1 MKKGK
6 TARIIGVKNAK
17 VTYGTVN
24 SVEFKSVYLNI
35 QTWVDPKKESTNWQR
50 VVLNFSREIKH
61 AVYEKLDKNLFD
73 DKFIVDLDLRSS
85 GLNLGKKSF
94 ANLEINLFVKNAQL
108 DFKSPK
114 LKESLKKIMKNVFES
129 TFSKNEYFKFHL
141 TKNPKNLSSTKKLQE
156 V

>member
-35 QTWVDPKKESTNWQR
+35 QTWVDPKKESENWQR
-50 VVLNFSREIKH
+50 IVLNFSREIKH
-61 AVYEKLDKNLFD
+61 AIYEKLDKNLFD
-73 DKFIVDLDLRSS
+73 EKFIVDLDLRAS

-94 ANLEINLFVKNAQL
+94 ANLEINFYIKDDKL
-108 DFKSPK
+108 DFKSNK
-114 LKESLKKIMKNVFES
+114 LKESLKKIMKNIFDT
-129 TFSKNEYFKFHL
+129 TFSKNEYFKFFL
-141 TKNPKNLSSTKKLQE
+141 TKNPKNLISNKKLQE